1 MKTTHYPALAIAAI
15 TGSLLLAA
23 CSNSP
28 AEQSADMEKKMD
40 KIEDKMADSKVA
52 DSPAEWEN
60 EREAILK
67 DLRDLRDNIDRKLA
81 RTTEKLASKDLKPSE
96 RTEQEA
102 MRVELNR
109 EKDKVAAAITK
120 AENATDANWNASKA
134 ELRQAADE
142 VQGWWA
148 RQMEKIDVETKADN
162 DKDGH

>member
-1 MKTTHYPALAIAAI
+1 MKTTYYPALAIATLTA
-15 TGSLLLAA
+15 SLLLAA

-28 AEQSADMEKKMD
+28 TEQNAKMEKEMD
-40 KIEDKMADSKVA
+40 KIEDKMTDSKLA
-52 DSPAEWEN
+52 DSPAAWEN
-60 EREAILK
+60 EREVILK

-81 RTTEKLASKDLKPSE
+81 RTNEKLTSKDLKPSE
-96 RTEQEA
+96 RADQEA
-102 MRVELNR
+102 LRVELNR
-109 EKDKVAAAITK
+109 EKTKVEQTITK
-120 AENATDANWNASKA
+120 AENATDATWNSTKA

>member
-1 MKTTHYPALAIAAI
+1 MKTTHYPALAIATL

-28 AEQSADMEKKMD
+28 AEQNAEMEKKMD
-40 KIEDKMADSKVA
+40 KIEDKMADSKMA

-60 EREAILK
+60 EREIILK

-81 RTTEKLASKDLKPSE
+81 KTNDKLANKDLKQSE
-96 RTEQEA
+96 KAEQEA
-102 MRVELNR
+102 LRVELNR
-109 EKDKVAAAITK
+109 EKAKVAAAIAK
-120 AENATDANWNASKA
+120 AENATDATWSASKA